1 MPNVQQ
7 IALLENFGNDQT
19 REILRIVFPLL
30 KKYKL
35 TNRLPG
41 NLPVPHHRAL
51 SESEKH
57 NDPNYYS
64 PRYREYDNL
73 YELYID
79 VYARIMQRCY
89 NKNEPSYMYYGGRGI
104 RVYKPWKE
112 DREKFIRYCIKHLG
126 NRPERYYF
134 IDRIDNNKG
143 YIPGN
148 IRWVHPRISALNRNT
163 SICLDENVRCAA
175 SYIYKY
181 YNITQK
187 KLLLMFIREHL
198 IKVEYSPRLQLS
210 FNMMVHRHIINV

>member
-1 MPNVQQ
+1 MPNVQP
-7 IALLENFGNDQT
+7 IALLENFGSDQT

-41 NLPVPHHRAL
+41 NLPIPHHRAL
-51 SESEKH
+51 SESQKH

-64 PRYREYDNL
+64 PRYREINNL
-73 YELYID
+73 YELYTR
-79 VYARIMQRCY
+79 VYSSIIQRCY
-89 NKNEPSYMYYGGRGI
+89 NKNDPSYMYYGGRGI
-104 RVYKPWKE
+104 KVYKPWRE
-112 DREKFIRYCIKHLG
+112 DREKFIQYCVKYLG
-126 NRPERYYF
+126 KRPEKYYF

-148 IRWVHPRISALNRNT
+148 LRWVHPRISAINRNV
-163 SICLDENVRCAA
+163 SICIHENIRCAA

-187 KLLLMFIREHL
+187 RLLLIFIQESL
-198 IKVEYSPRLQLS
+198 IKVEYSPRLQLTFS
-210 FNMMVHRHIINV
+210 HMVHRYIINV